1 MTREKTLVKNSM
13 IISIG
18 TFLPKL
24 TSFITLPIITAELTQ
39 REFGT
44 YDLITTLIS
53 FFLPLVTLQVQ
64 AAAFRFLIDHR
75 NNIHKTKEV
84 ITNILAFIIPVSIIS
99 LIILFFVLSKI
110 SILIR
115 LLICV
120 YFFLDILVLTARQIV
135 RGLAK
140 NMLYSMSAVIE
151 SISNMVLIIAMLK
164 LSNTGIIGLL
174 FAMTFA
180 TFLGL
185 MVLIIRGNIIKKF
198 DITLLSKKKLKEI
211 ISYSWPLIPNVMS
224 DWILRLSDRMVITLF
239 LGLNATAVYAVAN
252 KIPSLL
258 TLVQNTFTY
267 AWQENASLAS
277 KDDDEDIYYTHM
289 FDLMS
294 RLLSGATAILIIT
307 TPILFKMLIKGE
319 YQEAYKQMP
328 ILLMAMLFSI
338 YSSFIG
344 GIYVAHKRTKSMGIT
359 TVLAAFVNL
368 VLDLC
373 LIRYLGIYAA
383 SISTFLSYFVLSI
396 YRMKDVLRYH
406 KISYKIKTMSLY
418 LLVLIIMSI
427 ICWFNNLYLN
437 IFNAIIGVLF
447 ACVINKNI
455 IRKTLRIIL
464 KRRRMIVR

>member
-24 TSFITLPIITAELTQ
+24 TGFITLPIITAELTQ